1 MRQYGLRV
9 ARIER
14 RSGHPATRPTE
25 PALGLSRF
33 VERIDLRMGEAPCP
47 QTPPERGPAGDRR
60 GRAPRQPQCVTWG
73 MLAWTPYG
81 APSQPCGRPP
91 SGRRKRTAAPSTS
104 SVTMRW
110 ARSPR
115 ELVAGADLDI
125 SSPMRRRIR
134 FGLNRPLLEAVDRPW
149 RLGLYFPPRPQ
160 RRPQPSHSIRRT
172 PAYFLYIVS
181 DTHFLMIRHNPGYD
195 HRG

>member
-81 APSQPCGRPP
+81 APSQPCGRPR
-91 SGRRKRTAAPSTS
+91 SGRWRRRTAPSTS
-104 SVTMRW
+104 SVTMPW
-110 ARSPR
+110 ARSPASWSPGLTGR
-115 ELVAGADLDI
+115 FITDASAD
-125 SSPMRRRIR
+125 R
-134 FGLNRPLLEAVDRPW
+134 FGPNGPLLGAVDRPW
-149 RLGLYFPPRPQ
+149 RLGLTSFRA
-160 RRPQPSHSIRRT
+160 RNFVRSHPIRS
-172 PAYFLYIVS
+172 YE
-181 DTHFLMIRHNPGYD
+181 IRHIFAY
-195 HRG
+195 RK